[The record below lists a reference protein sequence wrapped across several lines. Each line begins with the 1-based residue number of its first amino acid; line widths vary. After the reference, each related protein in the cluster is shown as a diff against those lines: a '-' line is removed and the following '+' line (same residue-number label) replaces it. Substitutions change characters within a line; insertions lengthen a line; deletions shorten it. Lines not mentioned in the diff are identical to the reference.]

1 METMYQR
8 GKIQDESLYYE
19 EQKHS
24 GAYPLIGINTFV
36 DPAKAGRV
44 DKPPQLVRSSDAG
57 KNAQIE
63 GLAHF
68 KRLHARER
76 DAALE
81 QVRQACRGKGNVF
94 AALME
99 AVKHCS
105 LGEVSGTLYEMGGQ
119 YRRNM

>member
-1 METMYQR
+1 MYQR

-24 GAYPLIGINTFV
+24 GAYPLIGINTYV

-44 DKPPQLVRSSDAG
+44 DKPPQLVRSSEEEKHG
-57 KNAQIE
+57 QIE
-63 GLAHF
+63 GLEQF
-68 KRLHARER
+68 RRLHAPER

-81 QVRQACRGKGNVF
+81 LVRQACRVKGNIF

-99 AVKHCS
+99 AVKCCS
-105 LGEVSGTLYEMGGQ
+105 LGEISATLYEMGGQ
-119 YRRNM
+119 YRRSM